1 MFAHVPHVHVFFI
14 CQMVFNTDMF
24 SHVKYTGMSQGQPFV
39 YSCRLSWKQHEL
51 QQRQTQNQ

>member
-1 MFAHVPHVHVFFI
+1 MFAHVLHVFFI

-24 SHVKYTGMSQGQPFV
+24 SHVKSTGMSQGQPFV